1 MCCFGDVQMFRDV
14 LDADAGAS
22 FIFVISQKSH
32 QANTSYSDAKDKNF
46 IFAHLLI
53 CWILVAAKP
62 FFIKASQNKN
72 QVYSED
78 CGLHRTQ
85 NPLDPK
91 KQQESIAVAPPVSSR
106 KESPDV
112 NNSLPIPTL
121 PLWILWILIHLP
133 MRGNAE
139 KIKLT
144 WKLLTYLLT
153 YLPILHRFTKF
164 LPSNEWVVRWLVKNN
179 HNYRSSSCAAFNN

>member
-1 MCCFGDVQMFRDV
+1 MHLCCFGDVQMFRDV

-32 QANTSYSDAKDKNF
+32 QANTSYSDAKGKNC
-46 IFAHLLI
+46 IFAHLLNPHR
-53 CWILVAAKP
+53 CKP
-62 FFIKASQNKN
+62 FFVKASRNKK
-72 QVYSED
+72 QGYSED

-91 KQQESIAVAPPVSSR
+91 KQQSIAVAPPVSSR

-133 MRGNAE
+133 MRGSVE

-144 WKLLTYLLT
+144 
-153 YLPILHRFTKF
+153 
-164 LPSNEWVVRWLVKNN
+164 
-179 HNYRSSSCAAFNN
+179 

>member
-1 MCCFGDVQMFRDV
+1 MSLRAAAASLIRQVLRCSSNTSLCSGRCAQCAVLVMFRCSADV

-32 QANTSYSDAKDKNF
+32 QANTSYSDAKGKKC
-46 IFAHLLI
+46 IFAHLLNPH
-53 CWILVAAKP
+53 CCKP
-62 FFIKASQNKN
+62 FFVKASRNKN

-85 NPLDPK
+85 IPLDPK
-91 KQQESIAVAPPVSSR
+91 KQRSIAVAPPVSSR

-121 PLWILWILIHLP
+121 PLWILCRDRRL
-133 MRGNAE
+133 GVGDAC
-139 KIKLT
+139 
-144 WKLLTYLLT
+144 
-153 YLPILHRFTKF
+153 F
-164 LPSNEWVVRWLVKNN
+164 
-179 HNYRSSSCAAFNN
+179 FNDAMF